1 MVPGPES
8 LALPKNLS
16 TTQKCSLH
24 TDLWTQIHISARSW
38 VIVCTREAER
48 HWWNYTSRV
57 ARRKGPLLRGF
68 PHHKAAVCAGNPHDQ
83 ASLGSLNANLPWIEE
98 LRLPA
103 ASGQKPAQWNL
114 KRLDQGRMSTD
125 TSPRST
131 AGESDSFWPQTPNYQ
146 KKKEWMSVNRND
158 LLLAWLVS
166 MFLVCISNL
175 PTILHTGCYFPDFID
190 EVTEAQRNWNHKLQI
205 PQLGCWSWVGLAQS
219 LAAPSS
225 PPRMQ
230 WIPSLT
236 PASAIIRGFPGGS
249 DGKESACSARE
260 LCSLPESG
268 RSSGEGNGNP
278 LQYSCLENS
287 KDRETW
293 RATGHGVIESRTGL
307 NWLILLCH

>member
-1 MVPGPES
+1 MVPGPEP

-16 TTQKCSLH
+16 TTQKCSPH

-38 VIVCTREAER
+38 VIVCTWEAER

-57 ARRKGPLLRGF
+57 TRRKGPLLRGF
-68 PHHKAAVCAGNPHDQ
+68 PHHKAAVCRGNPHDE

-103 ASGQKPAQWNL
+103 ASGQEPAQWNL

-125 TSPRST
+125 TSPCST

-146 KKKEWMSVNRND
+146 KKGANVGKSQWPPLS
-158 LLLAWLVS
+158 LVS
-166 MFLVCISNL
+166 HHVPCLYLQPSNNSAHWVL
-175 PTILHTGCYFPDFID
+175 LSWFYRWGNRGSEELKSQASNPTAWMLELSWTGSESGC
-190 EVTEAQRNWNHKLQI
+190 
-205 PQLGCWSWVGLAQS
+205 PQLSTRV
-219 LAAPSS
+219 
-225 PPRMQ
+225 Q

-236 PASAIIRGFPGGS
+236 PASVSIRGFPGGS
-249 DGKESACSARE
+249 DGKESACNARE

-278 LQYSCLENS
+278 LQYSCLENP

-293 RATGHGVIESRTGL
+293 RATAHGVIESRTGL
-307 NWLILLCH
+307 NRLILLCH